1 MLVFNYVFTNVINLK
16 LLGTECCDF
25 FFKCSG
31 GSTLCGWPSVV
42 IRNF

>member
-25 FFKCSG
+25 FLSAPEEALYVDG
-31 GSTLCGWPSVV
+31 RVL
-42 IRNF
+42 